1 MLRVVVICRASCIGA
16 GGMQAG
22 ASWGNGRRCALP
34 AWALTLG
41 AAAITGG
48 SGRQALPGH
57 VPLSWALTLRLAVQL
72 QKSLAVAFPH
82 IFNATLPIPLPWLIV
97 NAQDPSCRE
106 QKRMLMWWVL
116 QGVSTQDV
124 EEALEIARSPYALP
138 ASASESTRPAA
149 IRGRWRSRRRARRR
163 PQ

>member
-1 MLRVVVICRASCIGA
+1 MTLRVVVICRTSCIGA

-22 ASWGNGRRCALP
+22 GSWGNGRRCALP

-48 SGRQALPGH
+48 SGRQELPGH

-72 QKSLAVAFPH
+72 QSLAVAFPH
-82 IFNATLPIPLPWLIV
+82 IFNATLPMPLPWLIV

-116 QGVSTQDV
+116 QGVSIQDV